1 MIVKP
6 QTTQIGAVSLML
18 GCLFGCANLTQSRLS
33 LLPGPNVP
41 VTQIRDLQRQS
52 KSSTL
57 YLKGQVGKQV
67 PFLDSRAYELKD
79 STGTIWVI
87 TKQTMPKQQDTVLLK
102 VKVQQKNI
110 RVGGKTF
117 KEVYV
122 EEQQRF

>member
-1 MIVKP
+1 MLIKP
-6 QTTQIGAVSLML
+6 QTTRIGSVSLML
-18 GCLFGCANLTQSRLS
+18 GCLFGCANFTQSRLS

-41 VTQIRDLQRQS
+41 VTQIRELQARPQ
-52 KSSTL
+52 SSTL

-79 STGTIWVI
+79 ATGTIWVV

-110 RVGGKTF
+110 RVGGKTL

-122 EEQQRF
+122 EEQQRL

>member
-1 MIVKP
+1 MLIKP
-6 QTTQIGAVSLML
+6 QTTRIGAVSLML
-18 GCLFGCANLTQSRLS
+18 GCLFGCANLTQSQLS
-33 LLPGPNVP
+33 FLPGPNVP
-41 VTQIRDLQRQS
+41 VTQIRDLQTKS

-79 STGTIWVI
+79 ATGTIWVI

-110 RVGGKTF
+110 RVGGKTV

-122 EEQQRF
+122 EEQQRL